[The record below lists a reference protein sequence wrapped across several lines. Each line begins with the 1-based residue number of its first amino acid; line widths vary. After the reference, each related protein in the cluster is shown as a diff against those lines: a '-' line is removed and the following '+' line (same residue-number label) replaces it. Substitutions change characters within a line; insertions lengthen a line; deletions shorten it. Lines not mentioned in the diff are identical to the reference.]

1 MTTIDLHK
9 DHIRHLQRDS
19 IHKTREILKILE
31 ETQNAGSK
39 SLELLDKQYQQ
50 LEKINKTTEI
60 INNNLEV
67 SSGILGR
74 IKYFFFPRKAT
85 KIEKFS
91 KELTTNNDNNTEIYM
106 PENLENNSKRLKIDT
121 KLKNEFVDSSLEAEL
136 DNNLD
141 DINEGVATLKNIAL
155 TMNYALDRD
164 KELLDKVNS
173 KSEIVN
179 SNMKKMNKEITK
191 VL

>member
-9 DHIRHLQRDS
+9 DHIRHLQHDS
-19 IHKTREILKILE
+19 IHKTREILKILD
-31 ETQNAGSK
+31 ETHNAGSK

-50 LEKINKTTEI
+50 LEKINKTNDT
-60 INNNLEV
+60 INHNLEV
-67 SSGILGR
+67 SFGILGR
-74 IKYFFFPRKAT
+74 IKYFFFPRKAA

-91 KELTTNNDNNTEIYM
+91 KELTTDNDNADIDM

-121 KLKNEFVDSSLEAEL
+121 KLKNEFVDSSLEDEL

-155 TMNYALDRD
+155 T
-164 KELLDKVNS
+164 V
-173 KSEIVN
+173 
-179 SNMKKMNKEITK
+179 
-191 VL
+191 